1 MQYISASFERLIL
14 YLNPTIVLGL
24 SVLLF
29 KARVSRRQLAAL
41 AVSYSGVL
49 LVFGHEASVAGT
61 NAVLGAALVFGSAVS
76 YAVYLCYSGEEVKRL
91 GALRLTGLATSVAC
105 GLCILQFVLLR
116 PMSAMVVAPEVLWL
130 SVLNASVVHLCAGAD
145 GDDGHRA
152 HRRSDDRPDRDDR
165 AGVDHPAGCVVAG
178 RAAHPLGDG
187 RHRAGAG
194 GHLAADPG
202 PLRVARRYI
211 EVIESRRP

>member
-1 MQYISASFERLIL
+1 MYRMLFALPLFLALAWWAGRGRPALTARDGWVVLGLGFSGYYLSSFLDFTGLQYISASFERLIL

-29 KARVSRRQLAAL
+29 KARVSGRQLAAL
-41 AVSYSGVL
+41 AVSYCGVL

-91 GALRLTGLATSVAC
+91 GALRMTGLATTVAC
-105 GLCILQFVLLR
+105 GLCILQFLVLR

-130 SVLNASVVHLCAGAD
+130 SVLNALLCTF
-145 GDDGHRA
+145 
-152 HRRSDDRPDRDDR
+152 
-165 AGVDHPAGCVVAG
+165 
-178 RAAHPLGDG
+178 
-187 RHRAGAG
+187 
-194 GHLAADPG
+194 
-202 PLRVARRYI
+202 ARC
-211 EVIESRRP
+211 